1 MSKMQSKRTLTLVV
15 LCVIALCCAEVVLAA
30 NSVID
35 TNGRIWCVRSEMS
48 PAPVMGQ
55 EIYLYDEEGTF
66 GEFITMDKALDASPH
81 VYLTNAGKIG
91 IVWSRENTATGR
103 LEICSTVYDQESG
116 LWVHPFTILTS
127 PQGSVD
133 HTDPRLE
140 VSPSGIVHLVYVTKT
155 VAGGR
160 TDSSLRYRIKL
171 DGGWSEPSTVSMSDE
186 IVGSPELYLGASPQG
201 YPLVLVYTSSPYSDG
216 IVLMNRDSQSQTI
229 KTLQK
234 NGSDPDPWMV
244 LLKHRLPI
252 NLR

>member
-91 IVWSRENTATGR
+91 IVWSREDGATGR
-103 LEICSTVYDQESG
+103 MEICSTVYDQESG
-116 LWVHPFTILTS
+116 LWVHPFTVLTS
-127 PQGSVD
+127 PQGNVN
-133 HTDPRLE
+133 HTEPRME
-140 VSPSGIVHLVYVTKT
+140 VSSSGTTHLVYVATT
-155 VAGGR
+155 IAGGQM
-160 TDSSLRYRIKL
+160 TSSLIYRINE
-171 DGGWSEPSTVSMSDE
+171 DGAWSEPSTVSLSDE
-186 IVGSPELYLGASPQG
+186 KVAAPEIYLGASPQG
-201 YPLVLVYTSSPYSDG
+201 YPLLLVYLSIPQPDGSLCLKQSNQGPMIKSLERSSG
-216 IVLMNRDSQSQTI
+216 
-229 KTLQK
+229 
-234 NGSDPDPWMV
+234 DPDPWSV
-244 LLKHRLPI
+244 LKKHRLPI